1 MDLAQVPNE
10 IEQTLIHIV
19 YNYKELQMFD
29 GMKIITTYIHT
40 HTHVYKY
47 LKLLFRKCFTN
58 FQLLKMNGN
67 IHIYNTYKCMEK
79 LKKIVVGYI
88 HIY

>member
-40 HTHVYKY
+40 HIH
-47 LKLLFRKCFTN
+47 KC
-58 FQLLKMNGN
+58 
-67 IHIYNTYKCMEK
+67 I
-79 LKKIVVGYI
+79 
-88 HIY
+88 